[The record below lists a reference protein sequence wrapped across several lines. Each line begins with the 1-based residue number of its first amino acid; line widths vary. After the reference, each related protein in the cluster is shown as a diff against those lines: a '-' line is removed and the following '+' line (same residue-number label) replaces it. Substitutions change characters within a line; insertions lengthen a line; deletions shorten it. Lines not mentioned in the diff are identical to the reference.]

1 MRVRLDGV
9 SVRIGGTPIIETIE
23 LEIHPGEFVGLLGPN
38 GSGKSTLL
46 RTVYR
51 ALRPA
56 AGAVWLDGR
65 DLWRDLGVRAAA
77 RRTAAVVQEPAG
89 DFAFT
94 VAETVL
100 AGRTPH
106 KGLLGRDT
114 AEDADLV
121 RAALERVGLAG
132 RAHRPM
138 HTLSGGEK
146 QRALLARALAQRPD
160 LLVLDEPTNH
170 LDVTAQLGQ
179 LRLIRRLRLTT
190 LAALHDLNHATAYC
204 DRVYVLHA
212 GRIAAAGPPGD
223 VLTPDL
229 LARVFAVRAHRGT
242 NPLTGAPH
250 LYLAPLETEEDR

>member
-1 MRVRLDGV
+1 MHLHLDAVHVRRGGRPIVGGVDLD
-9 SVRIGGTPIIETIE
+9 VR
-23 LEIHPGEFVGLLGPN
+23 PGEFVGLLGPN

-51 ALRPA
+51 ALRPSG
-56 AGAVWLDGR
+56 GAVWLDGR
-65 DLWRDLGVRAAA
+65 DLWRDVGVREAA
-77 RRTAAVVQEPAG
+77 RHTAAVQQEHGG

-106 KGLLGRDT
+106 KALLARDT
-114 AEDADLV
+114 AADTALV
-121 RAALERVGLAG
+121 LAALDRVGL
-132 RAHRPM
+132 RDQAHRLV

-146 QRALLARALAQRPD
+146 QRVLLARALAQQPR

-170 LDVTAQLGQ
+170 LDITAQLGQ

-190 LAALHDLNHATAYC
+190 LAALHDLNHAAAFC

-212 GRIAAAGPPGD
+212 GRVAATGRPGD
-223 VLTPDL
+223 VLTPEL
-229 LARVFAVRAHRGT
+229 LARIFKVRAHPGT
-242 NPLTGAPH
+242 NPLTDAPH
-250 LYLAPLETEEDR
+250 LYLAPLEEDSP